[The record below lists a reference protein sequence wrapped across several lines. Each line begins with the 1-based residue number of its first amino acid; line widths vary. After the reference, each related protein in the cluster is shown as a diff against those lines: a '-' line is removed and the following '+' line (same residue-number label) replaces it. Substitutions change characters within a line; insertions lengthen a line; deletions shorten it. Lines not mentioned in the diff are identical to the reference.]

1 MEGNP
6 VTTIGMQGIARLA
19 RVQRPV
25 VSMWRSRSR
34 SADDPFPAPI
44 NHDPQ
49 RPTFDAAE
57 VAAWLVR
64 TGRGNNPEAP
74 LDAAAY
80 ATPAGGG
87 ADSSASLAALM
98 TLRELHGAPIA
109 ALDAAELRRFAL
121 EIDPHDAMLRA
132 EIIACADD
140 LSQLARHVDAAVDA
154 DYTTIAALSRLLD
167 ASDTDRAL
175 ALTEPALDLIEAV
188 ARGMVASALE
198 GGGAAPTLVLPV
210 AVTGPLMRRLAT
222 AADRE
227 VDIAV
232 RGSADGEARALRRMI
247 AVSGQA
253 SGTRSLADE
262 PGGEPALHIVQL
274 PAAGDVD
281 AVRSL
286 TEIDDVALSMTD
298 GQHALVI
305 GPASLL
311 IESLTGDADRL
322 RASILRL
329 GRLRAIVRLPRGSA
343 PGAPRAHLAIW
354 VLGSPQHDVPVADRS
369 VVTMDLDGLELSP
382 EVRHDAV
389 FDVLSSLGDRH
400 ERHLRAFRF
409 GRPMP
414 LRTLLALGG
423 RLVPTRL
430 ARMGVAN
437 DAELVSR
444 FFDAR
449 SRLEADGQ
457 RLPAI
462 ATRERAAAP
471 LPAAALGD
479 LVRDREIR
487 RIPGTRIP
495 ADIFTDNPQR
505 GFRVVSPSELHG
517 PRQSRYVDRLQFA
530 QLGRSARLSEP
541 GDVIVV
547 GGERPAAMLDHY
559 GALVVEAPA
568 AILRVD
574 RAAHASLDP
583 ALLEHDIERFAHG
596 DWQTWP
602 VRRLAPGAHQA
613 MHESLV
619 DIVDRMG
626 LLHQQLARLEEYER
640 ALVDGFV
647 ADVLAPSS
655 EQADEQTEEGAH

>member
-1 MEGNP
+1 
-6 VTTIGMQGIARLA
+6 MQGVARLA

-25 VSMWRSRSR
+25 VSMWRSRTR
-34 SADDPFPAPI
+34 AADDPFPAPV
-44 NHDPQ
+44 NDDPQ
-49 RPTFDAAE
+49 RPTFDAEE

-64 TGRGNNPEAP
+64 TGRGNNPEAQ

-80 ATPAGGG
+80 ATPARSTPG
-87 ADSSASLAALM
+87 SSASLSALI
-98 TLRELHGAPIA
+98 TLRELYGAPIS
-109 ALDAAELRRFAL
+109 ALDAAELRRLAL
-121 EIDPHDAMLRA
+121 EIDPDDSMLST
-132 EIIACADD
+132 EIAACGDD
-140 LSQLARHVDAAVDA
+140 LSRLASHVDAAVDA
-154 DYTTIAALSRLLD
+154 DYTTLAALSRLLD
-167 ASDTDRAL
+167 ASDTDPAL
-175 ALTEPALDLIEAV
+175 ALTEPALELIEAA
-188 ARGMVASALE
+188 ARGMLE
-198 GGGAAPTLVLPV
+198 TAIEGAGIAPTLVLP
-210 AVTGPLMRRLAT
+210 AAAAGPLMRRLVT

-232 RGSADGEARALRRMI
+232 RGSGDGELRSLRRMI

-253 SGTRSLADE
+253 SGTRALADE
-262 PGGEPALHIVQL
+262 PAGDPALHIVQL
-274 PAAGDVD
+274 PAAGNVD
-281 AVRSL
+281 ALRGL
-286 TEIDDVALSMTD
+286 TEIDDIALSMTD
-298 GQHALVI
+298 DQHALVI

-311 IESLTGDADRL
+311 IEPLAGEADRL

-329 GRLRAIVRLPRGSA
+329 GRLRSIVRLPRGCA
-343 PGAPRAHLAIW
+343 VGASRAHLAMW
-354 VLGSPQHDVPVADRS
+354 VLGAPQHDVPAADRS
-369 VVTMDLDGLELSP
+369 VVTVDLDGLDLSP
-382 EVRHDAV
+382 DVRHDAV
-389 FDVLSSLGDRH
+389 LDVLSSLGDHH

-409 GRPMP
+409 GRPVP

-423 RLVPTRL
+423 RLVPARL
-430 ARMGVAN
+430 RRTSVAA

-449 SRLEADGQ
+449 SRLQADGQ
-457 RLPAI
+457 RLPPI

-479 LVRDREIR
+479 LVRDRQIR

-517 PRQSRYVDRLQFA
+517 PGQSRYVDRLQFA

-547 GGERPAAMLDHY
+547 GGERPAAMLDRY

-568 AILRVD
+568 AILRVN
-574 RAAHASLDP
+574 RAAHAPIEP
-583 ALLEHDIERFAHG
+583 ALLEHDIERFARG
-596 DWQTWP
+596 DWKTWP
-602 VRRLAPGAHQA
+602 VRRLAPDAHPA
-613 MHESLV
+613 MRESLV

-626 LLHQQLARLEEYER
+626 VLHQQLARLEEYER

-647 ADVLAPSS
+647 AGVLAPSG
-655 EQADEQTEEGAH
+655 EQADEQTEEGGH